1 MEATIQTMEQVTTDS
16 EELTLLVK
24 QHRLRAF
31 HFILQMVGN
40 REDALDLTQEA
51 FLRVHRNW
59 AHRDPERSLTPWFYR
74 ILRNV
79 AIDHLRRRA
88 SRKEYALETAI
99 EPVTGNPISLEE
111 QTELRRV
118 LWQAIGNLSDEQR
131 EVVILRDVHGMSY
144 AEIGTAIG
152 IPSTTVATRLHHARE
167 KLRGKL
173 ERYL

>member
-1 MEATIQTMEQVTTDS
+1 MEAIIQIVEQVTADS
-16 EELTLLVK
+16 EELALLVK

-51 FLRVHRNW
+51 FLKVHRNW
-59 AHRDPERSLTPWFYR
+59 AQRDPERSLTPWFYR

-79 AIDHLRRRA
+79 AIDHLRKRA
-88 SRKEYALETAI
+88 SRKEYALETMI
-99 EPVTGNPISLEE
+99 EPSTGNAISLEE

-118 LWQAIGNLSDEQR
+118 LWQAIGKLPDEQR
-131 EVVILRDVHGMSY
+131 EVVVLRDVHGMSY
-144 AEIGTAIG
+144 AEIGSAVG
-152 IPSTTVATRLHHARE
+152 IPSTTVATRLHHARD
-167 KLRGKL
+167 KLRGQL